1 MKKLIFFGL
10 AILTGMAAFGQSKE
24 RELQPFSKIVVSPKI
39 KLVIIK
45 GDRES
50 IRVTASN
57 IDASQLN
64 IEVTG
69 QKLHIYLDEARYI
82 EKRHRM
88 KEDGYSWK
96 KSMYRDASV
105 TAYVTY
111 RDLKGIEMRG
121 EETLVCQDTLHS
133 KKFKLITYGRTEA
146 RFAAIKTSKFK
157 AVMYGENSLKIESG
171 VTGHQKYTL
180 YGENIVETRG
190 LDSKTA
196 ATTIYGEGRV
206 AMHVSDEVRLNA
218 FGEPVVSVEGSAHL
232 SKGLVVGRVGIHME

>member
-1 MKKLIFFGL
+1 MKKLILFAMAVFTGL
-10 AILTGMAAFGQSKE
+10 SAFGQGKE
-24 RELQPFSKIVVSPKI
+24 RPLDPFSKIVVSPKI
-39 KLVIIK
+39 KLVISK
-45 GDRES
+45 GEKES

-57 IDASQLN
+57 VDASQLN
-64 IEVTG
+64 IEVKG

-88 KEDGYSWK
+88 WEDGYSWK
-96 KSMYRDASV
+96 KSMYRDVSV

-111 RDLKGIEMRG
+111 RELKGIEMRG
-121 EETLVCQDTLHS
+121 EETLTCEDTLRS

-146 RFAAIKTSKFK
+146 RFAGIKTGKFK

-171 VTGHQKYTL
+171 VTGHQKYAL
-180 YGENIVETRG
+180 YGENMVETRG
-190 LDSKTA
+190 VDSKTA

-206 AMHVSDEVRLNA
+206 AMHVTDEVRLNA

-232 SKGLVVGRVGIHME
+232 SKGLVIGRVGIRME